1 MSIKKIEDALN
12 ALTHIDQS
20 RRGFFKTLVVGS
32 AVAAAVPMMTSVAV
46 AQDAGELLGQ
56 RGFGHVRRD
65 QHTAAG
71 IVGDDAAEAEAYG
84 FEKWRAEAFVTV
96 RALAACGQP
105 GQGGCNRHFKH
116 QCQVWHQPHHGG

>member
-46 AQDAGELLGQ
+46 AQDAGGDM
-56 RGFGHVRRD
+56 GGKGKGKGKGKGD
-65 QHTAAG
+65 AAG
-71 IVGDDAAEAEAYG
+71 
-84 FEKWRAEAFVTV
+84 
-96 RALAACGQP
+96 
-105 GQGGCNRHFKH
+105 GGM
-116 QCQVWHQPHHGG
+116 